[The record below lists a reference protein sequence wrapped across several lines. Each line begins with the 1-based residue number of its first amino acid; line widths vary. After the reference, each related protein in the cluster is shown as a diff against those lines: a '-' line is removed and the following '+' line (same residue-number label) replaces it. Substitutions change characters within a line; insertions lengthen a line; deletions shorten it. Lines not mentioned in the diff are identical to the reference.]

1 MFNCT
6 DIDGELRLKIDLQ
19 VTCYEGLHFYMAYY
33 VAIPFLIL
41 WGLGIP
47 VIVFFMMRKDVN
59 KLDTI
64 AVK

>member
-1 MFNCT
+1 
-6 DIDGELRLKIDLQ
+6 
-19 VTCYEGLHFYMAYY
+19 MAYY